1 MVIAY
6 LKGKVIGRSE
16 TMVTLAVG
24 GVGYGIYLSEKD
36 LLVSVVDD
44 REVEYWIHT
53 HFTQDSLKLYGFF
66 TSFQRELFRY
76 LTDLRAVGP
85 RLALA
90 ILSHLTMQELLRV
103 VSHQDISLLKSVP
116 GIGQK
121 KAQSLLLEFDS
132 KKKSLLSIA
141 EAARSSSAHGTVGG
155 VRSSFITGNSHG
167 LGNDGKAPDGVTSDP
182 DPLTRQMQQTQKAED
197 DVRSALLNLGY
208 ARPEIEAAF
217 QAASEAP
224 EASSG
229 WTFEGLFKR
238 AMVSL
243 RKPS

>member
-1 MVIAY
+1 MIAY

-24 GVGYGIYLSEKD
+24 GVGYGVYLSDKD
-36 LLVSVVDD
+36 RLVSVVDD

-66 TSFQRELFRY
+66 TSFQRDLFRY

-85 RLALA
+85 RLAFA

-103 VSHQDISLLKSVP
+103 VSHQDVSLLKTVP

-141 EAARSSSAHGTVGG
+141 EAARSSSGSMGG
-155 VRSSFITGNSHG
+155 VASGAHHW
-167 LGNDGKAPDGVTSDP
+167 P
-182 DPLTRQMQQTQKAED
+182 
-197 DVRSALLNLGY
+197 
-208 ARPEIEAAF
+208 
-217 QAASEAP
+217 QAMGWVMWVMGQILMEVLAS
-224 EASSG
+224 
-229 WTFEGLFKR
+229 WIL
-238 AMVSL
+238 
-243 RKPS
+243 